1 MNPQILPLSSIRKS
15 PSNQFISQSEHML
28 QLIEPQITSSFRR
41 SFIPT
46 YQQSIISTVNSQRTS
61 HLTRKMSQSQTSSR
75 RVSSV
80 LSQRKRDSITSQASI
95 SILPDVQNRI
105 AIPPVYKQYRQSTIP
120 TN

>member
-1 MNPQILPLSSIRKS
+1 
-15 PSNQFISQSEHML
+15 ML
-28 QLIEPQITSSFRR
+28 RLIEPQITSSFRH

-46 YQQSIISTVNSQRTS
+46 YQRSIIPPVASQRTS
-61 HLTRKMSQSQTSSR
+61 NLQRKLSQASSR

-95 SILPDVQNRI
+95 SLLADVQNRI
-105 AIPPVYKQYRQSTIP
+105 TIPPIHKQYRQSTIT